1 MHIFPHIL
9 VTKSRRMSR
18 NMNVN
23 GQLLSYY
30 KILKLLICLR

>member
-1 MHIFPHIL
+1 
-9 VTKSRRMSR
+9 
-18 NMNVN
+18 MNVN